1 MKAVPVIVWK
11 LTKKNIG
18 SLALLTLQAIITI
31 LILIGLIG
39 KVQMVSSARNVT
51 DAFQNQN
58 GIYFTEFACYHDS
71 LPDLTQILSQKAET
85 AAARTGE
92 ITDLLLKNDRGE
104 TVAAYGYNDTM
115 IETARIPL
123 KEGIWFSQA
132 QPTDKIP
139 VLAIDGQYQV
149 GDELTFLHPRN
160 HTAIKAIVIGTI
172 EDCTY
177 IPTFNRSGT
186 ADIATLSFF
195 VSTPQFPLI
204 VPYHCSSIPS
214 FQEEMAT
221 DTSVERGKIINT
233 GSQPASEA
241 VQNALKSYGS
251 SVSVERMAVQY
262 RQEIRDHL
270 LTNGIVLLVFSVLS
284 VAGIGGANG
293 IQYILNEKRFIIYYM
308 LGLTQKKCMLIE
320 ALRSFSLVMSSFL
333 ITIFLYWVTPIR
345 DLYASDSF
353 QINAFT
359 FLLIF
364 LFLLMIYACTSV
376 AFFRKLGRKDLIQS
390 YQQSALE

>member
-18 SLALLTLQAIITI
+18 SLALLTLQAVITI

-58 GIYFTEFACYHDS
+58 AVYFTEFACYHGY
-71 LPDLTQILSQKAET
+71 LPDLSQLIAKRAET
-85 AAARTGE
+85 ESVKVGE
-92 ITDLLLKNDRGE
+92 ITDLLLKTEKGE
-104 TVAAYGYNDTM
+104 TVAAYGYNDAM
-115 IETARIPL
+115 IEAARIPL
-123 KEGIWFSQA
+123 KDGVWFDRA
-132 QPTDKIP
+132 QKSSLIP
-139 VLAIDGQYQV
+139 VIAVGRQYPV
-149 GDELTFLHPRN
+149 GSELSFLHPLH
-160 HTAIKAIVIGTI
+160 HTTVKAIVIGTI
-172 EDCTY
+172 GEDTY

-204 VPYHCSSIPS
+204 VPYHCSNITS
-214 FQEEMAT
+214 FQKEIAT
-221 DTSVERGKIINT
+221 DTSVERGKIIIT

-320 ALRSFSLVMSSFL
+320 ALRSFSLVVSSFL

-390 YQQSALE
+390 YRQSALE